1 VTLRRPIRVVLD
13 IADCALRADI
23 ADACAGAGI
32 AVAACRPS
40 PPLPPSVTL
49 PALRGR
55 DGWEQGEGREEA
67 DYDVVLT
74 DRPIETA
81 VPAIA
86 LVSGEPPRVW
96 PTNVR
101 AVVPVNVDAATLAAI
116 ITVVAAG
123 YALASPPSPVPSL
136 TLARRRARDGWGTAE
151 AQGGRADEY
160 PSPFADPGD
169 VADESANA
177 LSLREREVLALLVE
191 GASNKEIARAL
202 ALSIHTVKFHVAA
215 LTEKLGA
222 RSRGEAVAIAIRA
235 GLVIV

>member
-1 VTLRRPIRVVLD
+1 MTLRRPIRVVLH

-23 ADACAGAGI
+23 ADACEGAGI
-32 AVAACRPS
+32 AVAASRPY
-40 PPLPPSVTL
+40 PPPSLTL
-49 PALRGR
+49 PRLRGW
-55 DGWEQGEGREEA
+55 DGWEQGAA
-67 DYDVVLT
+67 DGDVVLT

-81 VPAIA
+81 VPAVA

-96 PTNVR
+96 PANVR
-101 AVVPVNVDAATLAAI
+101 AVVPADVDAGTLVAI

-123 YALASPPSPVPSL
+123 YALAPH
-136 TLARRRARDGWGTAE
+136 RDL
-151 AQGGRADEY
+151 ADED
-160 PSPFADPGD
+160 PSPFADSGD

-177 LSLREREVLALLVE
+177 LSLREREVLALLAE

-202 ALSIHTVKFHVAA
+202 ALSIHTVKFHIAA

-235 GLVIV
+235 GLVMV